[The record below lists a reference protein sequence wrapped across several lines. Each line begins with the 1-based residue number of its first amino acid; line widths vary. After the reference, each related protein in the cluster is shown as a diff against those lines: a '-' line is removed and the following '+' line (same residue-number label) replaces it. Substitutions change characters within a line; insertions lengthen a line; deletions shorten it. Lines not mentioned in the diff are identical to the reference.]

1 MTVVGNLRLNSA
13 EDLDRMREEL
23 LARRSPMAKRVRV
36 CMGPGCAAKGA
47 ARLYELFC
55 EAGEQAG
62 ADVEV
67 QAKSIGCHGL
77 CECGPI
83 VIVEPGEI
91 FYQRV
96 EEPDV
101 PEIFRET
108 VLGGRVVERLLHEN
122 PATGEKALAHNGVI
136 DPASVDDYIAEGGY
150 TALAKVLTSM
160 GPEDVIVE
168 VERAGLRGRG
178 GGGFATARKWRSCR
192 KAKGSPKY
200 VICNGDLQRGRRRPR
215 RVYGPCNN
223 GGESARGYRGD
234 DHRRSR
240 NRLSPGV
247 YLRPQRVPPFGGT
260 AKGGD

>member
-13 EDLDRMREEL
+13 ENLDRMREEL
-23 LARRSPMAKRVRV
+23 LAGRSSTAKCVRV

-47 ARLYELFC
+47 ARVYELFR
-55 EAGEQAG
+55 EAAEQAG
-62 ADVEV
+62 GDVEI
-67 QAKSIGCHGL
+67 QAKGVGCHGL

-83 VIVEPGEI
+83 VIIEPGEI

-108 VLGGRVVERLLHEN
+108 VLGGRVVERLLYEN
-122 PATGEKALAHNGVI
+122 PATGEKALHADEIPFYKVQKRIALAQNGVI
-136 DPASVDDYIAEGGY
+136 DPASVEDYIAEGGY

-160 GPEDVIVE
+160 GPEDVIAE

-200 VICNGDLQRGRRRPR
+200 VICNGD
-215 RVYGPCNN
+215 
-223 GGESARGYRGD
+223 EGD
-234 DHRRSR
+234 
-240 NRLSPGV
+240 PG
-247 YLRPQRVPPFGGT
+247 
-260 AKGGD
+260 A